1 MTARWACGALVAAG
15 CTVGPK
21 YHVPPAPMPHVDAY
35 METTWKQATPSDWIP
50 RGAWWK
56 TFRQPELDGLE
67 ARLQVDNQTILQAFD
82 NYAAACAQIRSARA
96 QYWPT
101 VNVSPSVNVGRGS
114 TAFGAGAGSAGIAGI
129 GTGSAGAAGTV
140 GGGGT
145 GVSTGGAGSSFRT
158 IYSLPAEVSWAPDLF
173 GRVRNTVRQG
183 QANAQASAAD
193 LESTRLLEQAT
204 LASTYFQ
211 LRGQDALIAVLT
223 DTVKT
228 DRAILEIAQG
238 SYQTGVGDQLAVVQ
252 AEQTLR
258 GVEAQLT
265 GAGIA
270 RAQYEHAI
278 ATLIGVPASGFTL
291 PVQPLHAFVP
301 VIPPGTP
308 SQLLERRPDIAAA
321 ERRMAAA
328 NAQIGIGYAAYYP
341 QLSLTGNLG
350 LVSDSLATLFSWPSR
365 VWAIGVSLGET
376 VFDGGARKA
385 VIDNAV
391 ASYQA
396 AVAGY
401 RQTVLAA
408 FQQVEDELAATRLL
422 AAEIEQERAAVAL
435 AQRGL
440 ELERARYQSGID
452 AYLGLMTA
460 QNTLLGAQQTLVTL
474 ETQQMIGVVALI
486 QALGGGWDRA
496 LLPTPRAATK
506 TRPTGR

>member
-1 MTARWACGALVAAG
+1 MKARWALVVAA

-21 YHVPPAPMPHVDAY
+21 YHVPTAPMPHVDAY
-35 METTWKQATPSDWIP
+35 LETTWKQATPSDWIP

-67 ARLQVDNQTILQAFD
+67 ARLQIDNQTILQAFD

-114 TAFGAGAGSAGIAGI
+114 TGFGGGVGSAGTVGI
-129 GTGSAGAAGTV
+129 GTGSAGTAGTTV

-145 GVSTGGAGSSFRT
+145 AVSTGGSSFRT

-183 QANAQASAAD
+183 QANAQAIAAD
-193 LESTRLLEQAT
+193 LESTRLLEQST

-211 LRGQDALIAVLT
+211 LRGQDALIAVLNE
-223 DTVKT
+223 TVKT

-278 ATLIGVPASGFTL
+278 ATLIGVPASGFTM

-301 VIPPGTP
+301 EIPPGTP

-376 VFDGGARKA
+376 VFDGGARRA
-385 VIDNAV
+385 AIDNAV

-422 AAEIEQERAAVAL
+422 AAEIEQERAAVGL
-435 AQRGL
+435 AQRAL

-452 AYLGLMTA
+452 PYLGLMTA

-474 ETQQMIGVVALI
+474 ETQQMMGVVALI

-496 LLPTPRAATK
+496 LLPTPQTATK